1 MVNLNNVQTLLVN
14 SGYTLNSI
22 YNGNGITNHVYVSGC
37 GVFEI
42 ELVSYGEGEYSVL
55 LTNLVWGNTIPFKNI
70 PLNGVYNVVLN
81 MVNLVN
87 SYNVYQ

>member
-14 SGYTLNSI
+14 SGYTLNST
-22 YNGNGITNHVYVSGC
+22 YNGNGITNRVYISGC

-55 LTNLVWGNTIPFKNI
+55 LTNLVWENTLPFKNV
-70 PLNGVYNVVLN
+70 PLNGVYSVVLN

>member
-14 SGYTLNSI
+14 SGYTLNST

-55 LTNLVWGNTIPFKNI
+55 LTNLVWENTLPFKNV
-70 PLNGVYNVVLN
+70 PLNGVYSVVLN

>member
-14 SGYTLNSI
+14 SGYTLNST